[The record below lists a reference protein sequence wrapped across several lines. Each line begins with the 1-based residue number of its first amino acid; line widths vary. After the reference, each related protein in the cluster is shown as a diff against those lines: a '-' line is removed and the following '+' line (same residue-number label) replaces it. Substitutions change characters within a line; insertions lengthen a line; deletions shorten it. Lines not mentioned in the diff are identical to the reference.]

1 MPRVITG
8 EVAFGVFHVRLGK
21 FPEPVEK
28 VLLAEECGNRHAVA
42 HAFGADVV
50 VADIHDVRHVIAFV
64 KANAFVFAVA
74 FEQLRESLVEFCLD
88 FGGSLTNFFKNVSHG
103 I

>member
-1 MPRVITG
+1 MPGVITG
-8 EVAFGVFHVRLGK
+8 EVAFGVFHVRLGE
-21 FPEPVEK
+21 FPELVEK